1 MTTSV
6 VVVVAA
12 TAAWMYYQHLN
23 HNLRKGQRS
32 SGRTTVHQVTPDA
45 AGRTPV
51 TILLIGSDSRNSA
64 DDVALGGAHDDAG
77 RPGLAD
83 VEMLLHLSADR
94 RHAAIVSVPRDTR
107 ADIPECTDPKT
118 GRKYPATNDIVN
130 ESLARGG
137 PGCTLA
143 TLQNLTG
150 VYIDHWMMVDFAG
163 VVRMA
168 DAIGGVDVCVK
179 QNVWDRPTPGLPR
192 GGSGLKL
199 TAGTHT
205 VKGEQALQWLRT
217 RDSFGSDLGR
227 AQAQHL
233 YLASMVRELRSRG
246 VFGDPAQLMG
256 LAESATQSLQVS
268 EEIGSVAKLYDLATQ
283 LQSVPPDRVTMTT
296 MPNIADPQDD
306 NHLLPDPK
314 DAPKVWAM
322 LRDDVPFDASGNG
335 PGASPTPRPTPSG
348 TASPAPSGTASPA
361 RLPITVVNG
370 TAGDDGQPVPGRA
383 TDIAGALTGRG
394 FADAAASDTVTSR
407 QATAIVYPADAGD
420 QGRAQA
426 LAVAN
431 SLHLPVG
438 SVQPSADAGQITLT
452 IGADWPSGTDY
463 TSAVPAAGSVPSS
476 ADVLRGSD
484 DKACMDVYQPY
495 QW

>member
-1 MTTSV
+1 
-6 VVVVAA
+6 
-12 TAAWMYYQHLN
+12 MYYQHLN

-32 SGRTTVHQVTPDA
+32 SGRTTVHKVTPDA

-83 VEMLLHLSADR
+83 VQMLLHLSADR

-107 ADIPECTDPKT
+107 VDIPECTDPKT
-118 GRKYPATNDIVN
+118 GEKYPATNDIVN

-179 QNVWDRPTPGLPR
+179 QNVWDRPTPDLPR

-205 VKGEQALQWLRT
+205 IEGEQALQWLRT

-227 AQAQHL
+227 AQAQHM
-233 YLASMVRELRSRG
+233 YLASMVRQLRSRG
-246 VFGDPAQLMG
+246 VFGDPARLMG
-256 LAESATQSLQVS
+256 LAESATRSLQVS
-268 EEIGSVAKLYDLATQ
+268 EEIGSVAQLYDLATQ

-322 LRDDVPFDASGNG
+322 LRDDVPFDANRDNS
-335 PGASPTPRPTPSG
+335 PASPSASASAPAPASASASASAQPSPSPSG
-348 TASPAPSGTASPA
+348 AASPDPA
-361 RLPITVVNG
+361 RIAVSVVNG
-370 TAGDDGQPVPGRA
+370 TAGDDGQPVPSRA
-383 TDIAGALTGRG
+383 TDIASALADKG
-394 FADAAASDTVTSR
+394 FTKATASDTVTSR
-407 QATAIVYPADAGD
+407 QVTALLYPADAGD
-420 QGRAQA
+420 QGKAQA

-431 SLHLPVG
+431 SLHLPAS
-438 SVQPSADAGQITLT
+438 SVQPSADAARITLT
-452 IGADWPSGTDY
+452 IGSDWPSGTDY
-463 TSAVPAAGSVPSS
+463 GSTVPAAGSVPSS

-484 DKACMDVYQPY
+484 DKACMDVYKPY